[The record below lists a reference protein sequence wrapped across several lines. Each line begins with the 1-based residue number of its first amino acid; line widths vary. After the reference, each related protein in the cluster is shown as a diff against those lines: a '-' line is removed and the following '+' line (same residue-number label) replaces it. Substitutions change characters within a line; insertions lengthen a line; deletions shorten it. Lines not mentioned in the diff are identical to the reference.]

1 MCKKSNA
8 DFMRFTKCYFMEI
21 TLLCDFGVMAVKIT

>member
-1 MCKKSNA
+1 MCKKGNA

-21 TLLCDFGVMAVKIT
+21 TLLYGICSDIIKAI